1 MDLLCMDCIFYKV
14 YVVDADTAAADKV
27 IVHITE
33 VQNELLKR
41 VNATEGKE
49 VKGRI
54 KAYYKKLNTDFGKQV
69 NAIGKEIAAL
79 G

>member
-1 MDLLCMDCIFYKV
+1 MH
-14 YVVDADTAAADKV
+14 YV
-27 IVHITE
+27 IR
-33 VQNELLKR
+33 QNELLKR